1 MGTQSLYIPR
11 QMFSPI
17 YRGVSC
23 EAKLLFSMLFN
34 EATSAESIRETAA
47 LISRFD
53 DDELNQLHE
62 MKNYYMNVEE
72 YIYV

>member
-11 QMFSPI
+11 QMFSPA

-34 EATSAESIRETAA
+34 EASSAESIRETAA

-53 DDELNQLHE
+53 DNELNQLHE
-62 MKNYYMNVEE
+62 KKNFIMNAED
-72 YIYV
+72 